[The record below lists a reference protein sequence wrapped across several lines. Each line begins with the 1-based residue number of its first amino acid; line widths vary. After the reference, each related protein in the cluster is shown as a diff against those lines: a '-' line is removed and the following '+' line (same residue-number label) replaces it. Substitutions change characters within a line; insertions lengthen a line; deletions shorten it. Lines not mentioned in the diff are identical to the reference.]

1 MSDAT
6 SPNQILIGNE
16 ISNSSFPYSF
26 VNYTIN
32 GTGHFIY
39 GNNNKGTISPSGTA
53 NIPDTSFAFASIPD
67 FVSNEMW
74 MQIGSGIPLGTA
86 NIPAAY
92 RYTMNNY
99 FANACG
105 NTDSG
110 EIEYLKPN
118 LQIFPNPTSG
128 ILEINCDF
136 NLNDYYQILDYQG
149 RVFFFF
155 IDEYNKNDHRF
166 KFIRPWIL
174 LFDF

>member
-1 MSDAT
+1 
-6 SPNQILIGNE
+6 
-16 ISNSSFPYSF
+16 
-26 VNYTIN
+26 
-32 GTGHFIY
+32 
-39 GNNNKGTISPSGTA
+39 
-53 NIPDTSFAFASIPD
+53 
-67 FVSNEMW
+67 MW

-149 RVFFFF
+149 RVFFFSSMNTTKMT
-155 IDEYNKNDHRF
+155 IDLSSLDPGFYFLTFNR
-166 KFIRPWIL
+166 IRETFPIVKQ
-174 LFDF
+174 